1 MTIAK
6 LFIPEGADSSSVELP
21 EEYLTKLNIMLKN
34 VLEFL
39 NEFNI
44 DYWADGGTLLGC
56 IRDGKHIA
64 WDDDEDL
71 GMDVINF
78 FKFKKHMN
86 LLTERYGYEIR
97 DQPDDIIK
105 IVDNTNCYVRDTKA
119 GTTEPRLACID
130 IFHYV
135 LLKKDN
141 KFVLSSPK
149 NRALFKGAE
158 YHKSDLLP
166 FKEYQ
171 YGDLTIKGAHNPQ
184 AYLSSY
190 YGNWTERI
198 VYLYL

>member
-6 LFIPEGADSSSVELP
+6 LFVPEGADASPVYLP

-34 VLEFL
+34 VIEFL
-39 NEFNI
+39 NENNI
-44 DYWADGGTLLGC
+44 DYWADGGTLLGAV
-56 IRDGKHIA
+56 RDKNHIP

-78 FKFKKHMN
+78 FRFRKIMSKLSEK
-86 LLTERYGYEIR
+86 YGYEIR
-97 DQPDDIIK
+97 DQPDDVVK

-135 LLKKDN
+135 LLKKDK

-149 NRALFKGAE
+149 NRVLFKGAE
-158 YHKSDLLP
+158 YNKNDLFPLV
-166 FKEYQ
+166 EYE
-171 YGDLTIKGAHNPQ
+171 YGDLKVKGANNPQ

-190 YGNWTERI
+190 YGKWEEKI
-198 VYLYL
+198 VYLYM

>member
-6 LFIPEGADSSSVELP
+6 LFIGEGVDSSPIELP

-39 NEFNI
+39 NEYNI

-56 IRDGKHIA
+56 VRDKKHIA

-86 LLTERYGYEIR
+86 ILTERYGYEIR
-97 DQPDDIIK
+97 DQPNDIIK
-105 IVDNTNCYVRDTKA
+105 IIDNTTCYVRDTPNK
-119 GTTEPRLACID
+119 TTEPRLACID

-135 LLKKDN
+135 LLKKDK
-141 KFVLSSPK
+141 KFVLSSPSIR
-149 NRALFKGAE
+149 NIYKGSE
-158 YHKSDLLP
+158 HHKSDLLP
-166 FKEYQ
+166 LKEYQ
-171 YGDLTIKGAHNPQ
+171 YGDLIIKGAHNPEV
-184 AYLSSY
+184 YLTNY
-190 YGNWTERI
+190 YGNWKEKI